1 MKTCPVCDMDYPDQ
15 HTNCPIDGA
24 VLIVSRELV
33 AGSLVHGK
41 YRIVRKLGE
50 GGMGVV
56 YLAEHILLGGQV
68 ALKFLAGDLSKDP
81 KFIKR
86 FRMEARAAHRLRH
99 PNIVEVTDLDQS
111 EDGSLFIAMEFVEGP
126 NLREVLEGAPTGLA
140 TPRALELTRGIAAGL
155 AAAHAHGT
163 VHRDIKPENIL
174 LARTAD
180 GRELPKVLDFGIA
193 AMAESATRA
202 SMTHGFLL
210 TPDYAAP
217 EQWREMPAAEMD
229 GRTDLYALGCV
240 FYEMLTGRTPLHAHN
255 TSGWMNQHLGET
267 PKPPSE
273 VRPELADWDGL
284 DRLVMRL
291 LAKNRD
297 DRPQDAELLSLLNA
311 LQHGSREERPKTVV
325 VPRPE
330 KTETLFEQDW
340 GPEIPAPVSP
350 PPPVVPA
357 PKPGSRG
364 FPGWAWGAL
373 AILAA
378 AAGAALWLYMPHPQ
392 PQQAQAPAP
401 QPVTAQQPVM
411 APPQP
416 VQSPSTQEQQPAVA
430 EEPKSVPAAAVK
442 PAIEKPVSPQ
452 EKKPA
457 QVADVKPPEVKP
469 QEIKPPEVKPP
480 EVKPQE
486 IKPPVPEL
494 SSAEIEQQAISLY
507 KGSRFAEAAALYD
520 RNCTKGVPEACATL
534 GLMYANGNGVAK
546 DDTRAANFYSKACNG
561 GDAVGC
567 NNLGNNYWYGRGVTQ
582 DDTKAASLY
591 LKSCQAGDAAGCSA
605 LGNSYWYGRGV
616 VQDDTQAASLYM
628 KACQAN
634 DAAGCSSLGTCFLL
648 GRGVEKNPMR
658 ARRLFTRGCNMGN
671 QWGCDRLQKMQ

>member
-41 YRIVRKLGE
+41 YRIVRKLGQ

-56 YLAEHILLGGQV
+56 YLAEHILLDGQV

-86 FRMEARAAHRLRH
+86 FRMEARASHRLRH
-99 PNIVEVTDLDQS
+99 PNIIEVTDLDQS
-111 EDGSLFIAMEFVEGP
+111 EDGSLFIAMEYVEGP
-126 NLREVLEGAPTGLA
+126 NLRAVLQEAPTGLA
-140 TPRALELTRGIAAGL
+140 IPRALELTRGIAAGL
-155 AAAHAHGT
+155 AAAHARGT

-174 LARTAD
+174 LTNTAD
-180 GRELPKVLDFGIA
+180 GREQPKILDFGIA
-193 AMAESATRA
+193 AMAESATRE
-202 SMTHGFLL
+202 SMTRGFLL

-273 VRPELADWDGL
+273 VRPELADWNGL
-284 DRLVMRL
+284 DRLAMRL

-297 DRPQDAELLSLLNA
+297 DRPQDAELLSLLSA
-311 LQHGSREERPKTVV
+311 LQHGSGEEGSQTIA
-325 VPRPE
+325 VPRRE
-330 KTETLFEQDW
+330 QTATLFEQNRE
-340 GPEIPAPVSP
+340 PQIPLPVAPQ
-350 PPPVVPA
+350 PPVTPA
-357 PKPGSRG
+357 SKSGSPK
-364 FPGWAWGAL
+364 FPRLAWGAL

-378 AAGAALWLYMPHPQ
+378 AAVAAAIRLYLPHPQ
-392 PQQAQAPAP
+392 PQQTQAPVP
-401 QPVTAQQPVM
+401 QPITVQ
-411 APPQP
+411 QP
-416 VQSPSTQEQQPAVA
+416 VQSPNTSQQQPAIA
-430 EEPKSVPAAAVK
+430 EESKSVPATQVK

-457 QVADVKPPEVKP
+457 QMADVKPPEVRH
-469 QEIKPPEVKPP
+469 QEIKPPIAEP
-480 EVKPQE
+480 
-486 IKPPVPEL
+486 
-494 SSAEIEQQAISLY
+494 SSAEVEQQAVSLY
-507 KGSRFAEAAALYD
+507 KANRFAEAAALFD
-520 RNCTKGVPEACATL
+520 RNCSKGVPEACATL

-546 DDTRAANFYSKACNG
+546 DDSRAATLYDKACNA

-567 NNLGNNYWYGRGVTQ
+567 NNLGNIYWNGRGVQQ
-582 DDTKAASLY
+582 DDIHAASLY
-591 LKSCQAGDAAGCSA
+591 LKACQAGNA
-605 LGNSYWYGRGV
+605 V
-616 VQDDTQAASLYM
+616 
-628 KACQAN
+628 
-634 DAAGCSSLGTCFLL
+634 GCSSLGTCFLL

-658 ARRLFTRGCNMGN
+658 ARRLFTRGCDMGN
-671 QWGCDRLQKMQ
+671 QWGCDRLKKMQ